1 MPYIPKNKIITN
13 QSAVS
18 TIESYF
24 IYVNTLALYEGPYYK
39 LANGDMFT
47 GKYPGDGKNEKI
59 KMNSNLG
66 GIDGGIDGEHAE
78 EITLPYP
85 TSSTTSPQLTPP
97 LYPTPDDYKSGSFI
111 RYFSKKRNE
120 YLFKE
125 LTKDQYD
132 ILNNPANIDFVMYKP
147 FYIKWM
153 LTGNS
158 QTVTDFNYYSI
169 RKTEENEK
177 VHGLNEY
184 LKMNYTQYYK

>member
-1 MPYIPKNKIITN
+1 MSYIPKNKISTN
-13 QSAVS
+13 LSAVS
-18 TIESYF
+18 TVESYF
-24 IYVNTLALYEGPYYK
+24 IYANTLALYEGPYYK

-59 KMNSNLG
+59 KMNSGLG
-66 GIDGGIDGEHAE
+66 GIDEST

-97 LYPTPDDYKSGSFI
+97 LHPTPEDYKFGSFI

-158 QTVTDFNYYSI
+158 QTVSDFNYWSI
-169 RKTEENEK
+169 RQVEENEK
-177 VHGLNEY
+177 AYGLNEF

>member
-1 MPYIPKNKIITN
+1 MSYIPKNKITTN
-13 QSAVS
+13 QSAIS
-18 TIESYF
+18 TVESYF

-59 KMNSNLG
+59 KMNSGLG
-66 GIDGGIDGEHAE
+66 GIDDEHAD
-78 EITLPYP
+78 IVNLPYP
-85 TSSTTSPQLTPP
+85 TSPTNTLQPTPP
-97 LYPTPDDYKSGSFI
+97 LHPTPDDYKFGSFI

-120 YLFKE
+120 YIFEE
-125 LTKDQYD
+125 LTKSQYD
-132 ILNNPANIDFVMYKP
+132 ILNVPANVNFILYKP

-153 LTGNS
+153 LTGNI

-184 LKMNYTQYYK
+184 LNMNYTQYYK